1 MKLLQ
6 MVRQVIS
13 HISKEWTMSI
23 IHFWATGTKKEV
35 HSIFRNDCRH
45 KIAKDILRHFEGTRK
60 SSTQITVSSTTDPFL
75 SVKAE
80 LTFHLSV
87 DRHGSSKQIGEKTHF
102 QTPSTHKEID

>member
-23 IHFWATGTKKEV
+23 IHYELQAPKKEV
-35 HSIFRNDCRH
+35 DAGERYFKAFWMYKKIYRNYY
-45 KIAKDILRHFEGTRK
+45 T
-60 SSTQITVSSTTDPFL
+60 TTDPFL

-80 LTFHLSV
+80 FTFHLSV